1 MDGLSA
7 AASCIAVGSLSIQ
20 LAENTKRLYD
30 FWSSVQDA
38 PKEIQ
43 AILRDLKILLSVLQN
58 IQVEEQTHGPSTSSV
73 INNAL
78 ESCLEKVVA
87 LKSFISQFESGY
99 ASGSRTRRKWSS
111 IKAAF
116 QKDRVE
122 KFRSSINETKLNLGL
137 ALQHINHVNLRQQ
150 RLTTITNTSGVQ
162 IHVQESRTVTTPVA
176 AKSSGPS
183 DHMKEVCSEVERM
196 TAGMAN
202 PMLRSALQRTMV
214 ETIRNVVKS
223 PEVQEAIAHEINTKA
238 VTTATAQ
245 PQDKDTFISSKKVT
259 ECEGDAEDASKA
271 KRLTRYKRHQVTGA
285 TSRYRPR
292 LREVEC
298 SKSYTKHTSFFGI
311 LRIHTKTLQLYRE
324 EDPEDDVQEPDE
336 ATIRFETSF
345 SLYPA
350 RWLLAIGFSHGLRFD
365 ILKTCQQGWKQSLST
380 FRAVPDDA
388 LIFELCGQEDIQV
401 VGNLIQNGQA
411 SVWDTDSRGRTP
423 LHYAAAY
430 ARPDMC
436 KALLK
441 WGADPNVRTSERFQ
455 ATPMADVGI
464 IGRDDY
470 PLDDDRVIDTL
481 RVILKHYDIESA
493 TADDDDGQDLRLLAL
508 KTIFKSAFSTAPISW
523 LLQNV
528 CTYILKNGYALDMLM
543 SCAVQA
549 PEPDLLKLLLK
560 LDNGAMIGH
569 LVTYAIIA
577 VPYLRFSAFPEQTI
591 KLLIQRGGTLQ
602 DEAHIFCD
610 GWALV
615 LTAYAMETSMS
626 FFRWRTLLKEYN
638 VDLPSYIEQ
647 QMEDGAYMRNLGWNK
662 KTLTALF
669 NYHFEPV
676 NGDEHYER
684 YEWICGLYEHKE
696 RWWCK
701 NMEKIKRGQTPDEQ
715 PAEVVW
721 EETLERFSDYGAR
734 LLDGGEIIIHESDIL
749 PFIGYLDSDADSGD
763 NNDIGSD
770 GDSSSD
776 EGIGLI
782 TF

>member
-43 AILRDLKILLSVLQN
+43 AIIRDLKILLSVLQD
-58 IQVEEQTHGPSTSSV
+58 IEIEEQTHGPSTSSL
-73 INNAL
+73 INDAL

-87 LKSFISQFESGY
+87 LKNFVNQFESGY

-122 KFRSSINETKLNLGL
+122 KFRSSINETKFTLGL
-137 ALQHINHVNLRQQ
+137 ALQHINLRQQ
-150 RLTTITNTSGVQ
+150 RLGTITHTSGVQ
-162 IHVQESRTVTTPVA
+162 IHVQDSRTVTTPVA
-176 AKSSGPS
+176 AKSANSS

-214 ETIRNVVKS
+214 ETIRNVVES
-223 PEVQEAIAHEINTKA
+223 PEVQEVIAHEINTKA
-238 VTTATAQ
+238 LAAARAQ
-245 PQDKDTFISSKKVT
+245 PQDEDTFISSKKVT
-259 ECEGDAEDASKA
+259 ECEGNAEDASKA
-271 KRLTRYKRHQVTGA
+271 KRLALHKRHQVTGA

-298 SKSYTKHTSFFGI
+298 YKSYTKHTSFFGV
-311 LRIHTKTLQLYRE
+311 LRIHTKTLQLNRE
-324 EDPEDDVQEPDE
+324 QDPEDDVQEPDE

-345 SLYPA
+345 SLHPA
-350 RWLLAIGFSHGLRFD
+350 CWLLAIGFSYGLRFE

-388 LIFELCGQEDIQV
+388 LIFGLCAQEDIQA
-401 VGNLIQNGQA
+401 VGNLIQKGQA
-411 SVWDTDSRGRTP
+411 SVWDTDCRGCTP
-423 LHYAAAY
+423 LHYAAAC

-441 WGADPNVRTSERFQ
+441 WGADPYVRTSGRVPK
-455 ATPMADVGI
+455 TPMADVGL
-464 IGRDDY
+464 IGY
-470 PLDDDRVIDTL
+470 GPYELDDERVIDTL
-481 RVILKHYDIESA
+481 WVILEHYDIEPA
-493 TADDDDGQDLRLLAL
+493 TADDDDGEVLGSLIYSAY
-508 KTIFKSAFSTAPISW
+508 FKAAFSTAPILWLLINACAYIPTKGSAASW
-523 LLQNV
+523 LM
-528 CTYILKNGYALDMLM
+528 D
-543 SCAVQA
+543 CAVALQA
-549 PEPDLLKLLLK
+549 SDLDLLKLLLN
-560 LDNGAMIGH
+560 LDNGAMIEQFE
-569 LVTYAIIA
+569 TCAMIA
-577 VPYLRFSAFPEQTI
+577 VFYLRLSTFPEQMF
-591 KLLIQRGGTLQ
+591 KLLIQRCGTLQ
-602 DEAHIFCD
+602 NEAPIFSD
-610 GWALV
+610 GWAPV

-626 FFRWRTLLKEYN
+626 FSRWRTLLKEYN

-647 QMEDGAYMRNLGWNK
+647 QMEDGAYMRNLGWSEE
-662 KTLTALF
+662 TLMALF

-676 NGDEHYER
+676 NGDEHYA
-684 YEWICGLYEHKE
+684 WIRGLYKRKE

-701 NMEKIKRGQTPDEQ
+701 NVEKIKRGQTPDEQ

-721 EETLERFSDYGAR
+721 EETREQFRYYAAR
-734 LLDGGEIIIHESDIL
+734 LLDGGEIIVHESDIIVSSTEY
-749 PFIGYLDSDADSGD
+749 PDSDADSGD
-763 NNDIGSD
+763 NNNIGSD